1 MWESYKTGIMR
12 NPGLVSPPLWLE
24 NYNPAY
30 VKQMQI
36 SPCLFSITIFAQ
48 MLSLFYWLTCW
59 KNRFVKFYVGS
70 CCDLRQHE
78 CKPHNRG
85 LNNKCYDDCMC
96 EEGEGFFLYCSI
108 TGCNSFKHFTFCNHF
123 FKCIVS
129 VPGFRC
135 YAKFHRKRRVT
146 RRKGRCVVPE
156 SVNVDQGGFIT
167 IWWRRREEWNH
178 HPSEKSWE
186 SHITADG
193 PSMKMWSFFSFD
205 NAVKAWKSL
214 C

>member
-48 MLSLFYWLTCW
+48 ILSLFYWLTCW

-123 FKCIVS
+123 FNVLSLFQDFVVMPSSIVS
-129 VPGFRC
+129 DVWPGE
-135 YAKFHRKRRVT
+135 RVGVWCQSRST
-146 RRKGRCVVPE
+146 
-156 SVNVDQGGFIT
+156 
-167 IWWRRREEWNH
+167 
-178 HPSEKSWE
+178 
-186 SHITADG
+186 
-193 PSMKMWSFFSFD
+193 
-205 NAVKAWKSL
+205 
-214 C
+214 